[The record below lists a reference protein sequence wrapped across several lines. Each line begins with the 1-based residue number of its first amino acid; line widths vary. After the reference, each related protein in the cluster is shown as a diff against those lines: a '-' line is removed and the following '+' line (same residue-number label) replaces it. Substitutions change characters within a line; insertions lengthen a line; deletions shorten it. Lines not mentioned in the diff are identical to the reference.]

1 MLISLLT
8 ESQFFAKSFD
18 FHYNCSMTQIVKR
31 ILQGDARAVETFYQQ
46 YSPGILT
53 YLKHKLPKQEDAQ
66 EILNDVFLDAIEG
79 LPTLADQT
87 NVKSWLYQIAHN
99 KMVNFYRKKKIK
111 SLLFSQFPY
120 LKIVAEEFHQPEFQL
135 ERREIILRMQIALE
149 KLSLKYQQILHMH
162 YIEDLPVKIIS
173 VRLNLS
179 FKATESRLYRA
190 RMQFIK
196 QYAGT

>member
-1 MLISLLT
+1 
-8 ESQFFAKSFD
+8 
-18 FHYNCSMTQIVKR
+18 MTHLVKR
-31 ILQGDARAVETFYQQ
+31 ILKGDAGAVETFYQQ
-46 YSPGILT
+46 YSPGILQ
-53 YLKHKLPKQEDAQ
+53 YLKHKLPRSEDAQ

-79 LPTLADQT
+79 LPTLAEHA

-99 KMVNFYRKKKIK
+99 KMANFYRKKKIK

-120 LKIVAEEFHQPEFQL
+120 LKIIAGEFHEPEFQM
-135 ERREIILRMQIALE
+135 ERREIILRMQITLE
-149 KLSLKYQQILHMH
+149 KLSHKYQQILRMH

-173 VRLNLS
+173 VQLNLS

-196 QYAGT
+196 YYAGT